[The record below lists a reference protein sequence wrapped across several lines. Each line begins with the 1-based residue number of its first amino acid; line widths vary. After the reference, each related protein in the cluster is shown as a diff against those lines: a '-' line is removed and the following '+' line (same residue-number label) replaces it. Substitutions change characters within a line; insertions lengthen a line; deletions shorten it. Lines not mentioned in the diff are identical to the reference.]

1 MADDREKRL
10 NWKMG
15 VVQKLIIGLDGRCRA
30 AVVQVKSGLLRR
42 PIRKL
47 YKLEICAETDN
58 LPRITS
64 SPESSNVD
72 DDEMH
77 NRTVDLMDEEEE
89 AAEGEVPPPR
99 RTLSGREVVR
109 HHRFRDE

>member
-10 NWKMG
+10 NWKIG
-15 VVQKLIIGLDGRCRA
+15 VVQKLIIGRDGRCRA

-64 SPESSNVD
+64 SPESPNVD
-72 DDEMH
+72 DDEMQ
-77 NRTVDLMDEEEE
+77 NRTVELMDGEEEE
-89 AAEGEVPPPR
+89 AEGEVPPPR
-99 RTLSGREVVR
+99 RTRSGREVVR
-109 HHRFRDE
+109 PHRFSDE